1 MKVSKSQIKHIL
13 QIIFSWVFLNFALN
27 LLGLWFSKILD
38 KEGFIY
44 LDSISNEFVKP
55 ILIQSS
61 IFAVIFSLSYLF
73 LKNKKLSYYVFTLFQ
88 TIVFHVIL
96 FLNLKFKHG
105 FYFKTTM
112 SDWGLQ
118 YLGYNWQYMV
128 DIVNIYL
135 PINGKFDSNLFMP
148 ANPFVFYLQ
157 WIFLVLAYFGGL
169 TWVSI
174 KFAKFFFGESEPQP
188 IMPQVVVETDSTE
201 E

>member
-1 MKVSKSQIKHIL
+1 MKVSKPQIIHIF
-13 QIIFSWVFLNFALN
+13 QIIFSWIFLNFSLN

-55 ILIQSS
+55 ILIQSL
-61 IFAVIFSLSYLF
+61 IFAIIFSVAYIL
-73 LKNKKLSYYVFTLFQ
+73 LKNKKLSYYIFTIIQ

-96 FLNLKFKHG
+96 FLNIKFKHG

-112 SDWGLQ
+112 GDWGLQ
-118 YLGYNWQYMV
+118 YLGYNWQYIT

-135 PINGKFDSNLFMP
+135 PVNGKFDSEIFMP
-148 ANPFVFYLQ
+148 ANPFIFYLQ
-157 WIFLVLAYFGGL
+157 WIFLTLAYFGGL
-169 TWVSI
+169 TWLSI
-174 KFAKFFFGESEPQP
+174 KFANFFFGKSELQA
-188 IMPQVVVETDSTE
+188 IKPQVAVEPDSTE